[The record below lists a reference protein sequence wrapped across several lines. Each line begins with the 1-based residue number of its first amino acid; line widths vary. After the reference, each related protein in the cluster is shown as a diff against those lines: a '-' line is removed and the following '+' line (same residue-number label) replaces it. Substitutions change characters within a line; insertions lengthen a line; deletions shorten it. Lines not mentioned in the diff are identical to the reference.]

1 MAKIRIR
8 DEHPGSATRSSAE
21 NGFCYYFVPQNFQP
35 QKSVLPHAFFLWEP
49 GVSGKKKLT
58 ARKKLLDSEEEKA
71 EEGEGGEGEGEQ
83 REMETDTVPVA
94 GPSGLT
100 RSQVPSIYFISVP
113 LIINIPAA
121 RATSQLYRSYLRIY
135 II

>member
-1 MAKIRIR
+1 MILI
-8 DEHPGSATRSSAE
+8 
-21 NGFCYYFVPQNFQP
+21 FCGN
-35 QKSVLPHAFFLWEP
+35 P

-71 EEGEGGEGEGEQ
+71 EGDEGGEGEQ

-100 RSQVPSIYFISVP
+100 RSQVSSFKGPVSRDEYFLKV
-113 LIINIPAA
+113 
-121 RATSQLYRSYLRIY
+121 
-135 II
+135 